1 MNYYPWERSLAEKYF
16 NEKVYIFTKT
26 IKNIF
31 LNFIHY
37 EPILC
42 DDRDPP
48 WIRNKINKLINEK
61 NTSYQFY
68 IQKGKS
74 EQSFQVFQT
83 IHNMLLSATEVS
95 KQQYYSRISK
105 KTDGFYYMP

>member
-1 MNYYPWERSLAEKYF
+1 MNYYPEKYF
-16 NEKVYIFTKT
+16 NEKVYIFAKT

-48 WIRNKINKLINEK
+48 WISNKINKLINEN

-68 IQKGKS
+68 IQKVKMNNHFKS
-74 EQSFQVFQT
+74 FRPFIT
-83 IHNMLLSATEVS
+83 C
-95 KQQYYSRISK
+95 YYLQLKFPNNSITHGFLK
-105 KTDGFYYMP
+105 KLMDSSTCPKAYW